1 MSTEVIQEQITHNY
15 ENLRHL
21 LVEGARK
28 GTLPTFATLAA
39 LEQLHATMYAIERVI
54 ENTKETTNV

>member
-1 MSTEVIQEQITHNY
+1 MSTDVIQEQVNHHY

-21 LVEGARK
+21 LVEGASK
-28 GTLPTFATLAA
+28 KVLPPFATLAA

-54 ENTKETTNV
+54 QSTKENN

>member
-1 MSTEVIQEQITHNY
+1 MSMDIIQEQIQHHY

-21 LVEGARK
+21 LVEGART
-28 GTLPTFATLAA
+28 GTLPQFATISA

-54 ENTKETTNV
+54 QSTKETANV

>member
-1 MSTEVIQEQITHNY
+1 MSTETIQDQINHNY

-39 LEQLHATMYAIERVI
+39 LEQLHATMYAIEQVI
-54 ENTKETTNV
+54 NTTKEIQNV